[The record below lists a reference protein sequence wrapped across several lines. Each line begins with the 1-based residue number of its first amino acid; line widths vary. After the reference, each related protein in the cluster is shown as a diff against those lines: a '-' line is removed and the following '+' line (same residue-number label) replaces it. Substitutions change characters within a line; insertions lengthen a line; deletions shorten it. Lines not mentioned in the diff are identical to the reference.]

1 MNSELN
7 SELTLAEGKSAMLM
21 FAQAMMEAQGPR
33 PTYAEFGGVPHSNPW
48 SQEEPQQQASLPA
61 SRPTRTSLSDDGDDS
76 DCGALEQLMARTLE
90 LEKLMAGESASLPA
104 PLTLPTL
111 APELLASIAARLS
124 GEELTEL
131 TAVCKSLAAV
141 CMDPLFDEPLWGRLL
156 ARDFPQ
162 DAASELRRRKARP
175 AEGVGES
182 GVGERSI
189 RKVYLVCVEDEA
201 ELQANVGFGNC

>member
-1 MNSELN
+1 M
-7 SELTLAEGKSAMLM
+7 AEGKSAMLM
-21 FAQAMMEAQGPR
+21 FAHAMMEAQGPR

-48 SQEEPQQQASLPA
+48 SQEEPQQQASLTA
-61 SRPTRTSLSDDGDDS
+61 SRPAALPASSPASLSDDGDDS

-111 APELLASIAARLS
+111 APELLASIAALLS

-131 TAVCKSLAAV
+131 AAVCKSLAAV
-141 CMDPLFDEPLWGRLL
+141 CMDPLFDEPLWGRLI

-162 DAASELRRRKARP
+162 DAASELRRGKARP
-175 AEGVGES
+175 AGGVR
-182 GVGERSI
+182 ERSI
-189 RKVYLVCVEDEA
+189 RKVYLLCVEDEA